1 MMNAIHY
8 SFASLMVQ
16 DLLIVNFFT
25 LKKDKRLKD
34 CFHKNED
41 VAFDRLVSTLGQV
54 AEQCLPSLTHTLL
67 VWHEA
72 QLTNLAFLKQTQA
85 QSQADQLG
93 PVANLKVTL
102 KDKKLQFQ
110 AKL

>member
-1 MMNAIHY
+1 M
-8 SFASLMVQ
+8 
-16 DLLIVNFFT
+16 
-25 LKKDKRLKD
+25 
-34 CFHKNED
+34 
-41 VAFDRLVSTLGQV
+41 STLGQV

-67 VWHEA
+67 VWHDA
-72 QLTNLAFLKQTQA
+72 QLANLIFLKQTQAQHA

-93 PVANLKVTL
+93 PSANLKVTL